1 MMASYFYTILA
12 GISVFSAFLIF
23 FKYRSFRAAR
33 SFALIL
39 LLFALEC
46 SFSAFME
53 AKGYRT
59 YPWLLGLS
67 RPIIFLYGPLFY
79 LTFSFITGY
88 NRQFRADMTFHFIPF
103 AAHAF
108 LIIPFAVKS
117 GATKIFLYEHYVKG
131 VAYIEY
137 LPHFMMFMK
146 VLFFSIYALAPIV
159 LILKHRRAMMEF
171 YSTID
176 MVKILKLAAFAI
188 QYVFTA
194 IFLIYIFIG
203 YLTGP
208 AFLRPD
214 IPVYFVYIL
223 GVPIFMMVFFGLTDD
238 GFFKCQVSTADLLDD
253 MDDEKEEDD
262 ESEEDEKY
270 KKNKIPDELAGRGLE
285 MLKEVMENEKPFT
298 DSNLTLVNLSEMVHM
313 KPHHL
318 SQILNGIIG
327 ENFYVYINTA
337 RIKYAAQLMKEDS
350 SKDKS
355 ILEIAYQSGF
365 NSKSAF
371 NTYFKNIM
379 GETPSRFRRKHK

>member
-1 MMASYFYTILA
+1 MASYFYTILV

-33 SFALIL
+33 SFTVILIF
-39 LLFALEC
+39 FAFEC
-46 SFSAFME
+46 AFSAFME

-59 YPWLLGLS
+59 HPLFLGLS

-79 LTFSFITGY
+79 LTYSFITGY
-88 NRQFRADMTFHFIPF
+88 NRQFRADMLFHFIPF

-146 VLFFSIYALAPIV
+146 VLFFSIYSLAPIV

-176 MVKILKLAAFAI
+176 TVKILKLFAVAL

-194 IFLIYIFIG
+194 IFLIYIFTG

-223 GVPIFMMVFFGLTDD
+223 GIPIFMLVFFGLTDD
-238 GFFKCQVSTADLLDD
+238 RFFECQSSTADLLDD
-253 MDDEKEEDD
+253 TNEEKDNDESKEEK
-262 ESEEDEKY
+262 KY
-270 KKNKIPDELAGRGLE
+270 KKNKIPDELAGAGLE

-298 DSNLTLVNLSEMVHM
+298 DSNLTLVNLAEMVHI

-337 RIKYAAQLMKEDS
+337 RIKYAVKLMKEDTG
-350 SKDKS
+350 KDKS
-355 ILEIAYQSGF
+355 ILEIAYESGF

-379 GETPSRFRRKHK
+379 GETPSKFRRKN

>member
-1 MMASYFYTILA
+1 MASYFYTILT
-12 GISVFSAFLIF
+12 GISVFSAFLTF
-23 FKYRSFRAAR
+23 FKFRSHRAAR
-33 SFALIL
+33 SFSIILI
-39 LLFALEC
+39 LFALEC

-53 AKGYRT
+53 AKGYRA
-59 YPWLLGLS
+59 YPSLLGLS
-67 RPIIFLYGPLFY
+67 RPVIFLYGPLFY
-79 LTFSFITGY
+79 LTYSFITGY
-88 NRQFRADMTFHFIPF
+88 NRQFRADMLFHFIPF

-137 LPHFMMFMK
+137 LPHLMMFMK
-146 VLFFSIYALAPIV
+146 VLFFFIYALAPII
-159 LILKHRRAMMEF
+159 LILKHRKAMMEF

-176 MVKILKLAAFAI
+176 TVKILKLFAVAL
-188 QYVFTA
+188 QYIFTA

-214 IPVYFVYIL
+214 IPVYFVYII
-223 GVPIFMMVFFGLTDD
+223 GIPVFMMVIFGLTDD
-238 GFFKCQVSTADLLDD
+238 SFFECQVSTADLLV
-253 MDDEKEEDD
+253 DEKKDEDKSVED
-262 ESEEDEKY
+262 SEEEKY
-270 KKNKIPDELAGRGLE
+270 KKNKIPDELAGKGLE

-298 DSNLTLVNLSEMVHM
+298 DSNLTLVNLAEMIHM

-337 RIKYAAQLMKEDS
+337 RIRYAAKLMKSEAG
-350 SKDKS
+350 KDKS
-355 ILEIAYQSGF
+355 ILEIAYESGF

-379 GETPSRFRRKHK
+379 GETPSKYRKKILD